1 MKLPATLTLE
11 TPRCLLRIADASDI
25 PFIFDASRHPGFCN
39 HMTWSPPAT
48 AADLEAPLQSNL
60 DAWAAGEAYTFT
72 ILLKNGAERVGRIA
86 IRRGENESWNIGYWT
101 HPILQGQGLMTEA
114 ATEILR
120 FGFQQLGARSIESKH
135 VVGNPPSR
143 RVLEKIGLRFVEHL
157 PRGFQKNGNWLAE
170 DRLELSREEF
180 AVRAEVVKGVRN

>member
-11 TPRCLLRIADASDI
+11 TPRCLLRIADESVI